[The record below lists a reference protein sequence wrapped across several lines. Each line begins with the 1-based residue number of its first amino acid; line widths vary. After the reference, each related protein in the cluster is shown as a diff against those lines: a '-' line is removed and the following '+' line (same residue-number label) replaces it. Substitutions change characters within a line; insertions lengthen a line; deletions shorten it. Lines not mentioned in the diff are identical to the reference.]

1 MRVVVAGVHLPR
13 EEGRGHCCAE
23 WPQQDGQLC
32 LLEPGLSSGASS
44 TNILHFA
51 FVLILLSAICI
62 CICIDLAL
70 GQVLASAS
78 DDNTVR
84 VWGPAFHHR
93 WANKIFSL
101 GHHSCTK

>member
-44 TNILHFA
+44 TNVFSISF
-51 FVLILLSAICI
+51 S
-62 CICIDLAL
+62 ICIDLAL